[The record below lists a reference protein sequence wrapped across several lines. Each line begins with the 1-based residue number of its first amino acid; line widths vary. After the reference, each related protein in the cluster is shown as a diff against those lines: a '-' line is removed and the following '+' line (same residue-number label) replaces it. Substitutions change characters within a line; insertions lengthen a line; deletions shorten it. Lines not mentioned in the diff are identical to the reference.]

1 MDTLLILKLGLLIF
15 VLVYSIYNYAIYRSR
30 RRTDKH
36 AFKDFLER
44 SQPVRTLTAEE
55 KPLIQPFLIHPA
67 KPKSTARLRDDRV
80 YRLEGSHI
88 RHGYSSGE
96 GQTIMHDTLG
106 GLDVVL
112 PHDAIDFLQE
122 HNAAEVVLTDSFA
135 IVIRLNETFD
145 LAGGKARSD
154 ERERLEQKWQHGE
167 ALSSGTADHG
177 STTADTAGSDVA
189 ASTSTSQL
197 ISQRDETP
205 DEARFRTGLGF
216 GLLASTLLFGMFL
229 CLGIAGNVEEP
240 ATRTAWLAGAG
251 LCAALALWRWIVRS
265 RRRPAPQKINRVRGP
280 ANLVRLVNPDNSSI
294 VASQLFIGDSVPVS
308 LPEHWTRHG
317 IDLRLDGTVDAD
329 VRVEDRMI
337 VRLNNQLSINEELQ
351 RLPMH
356 YWGRFLTLSLASAAA
371 AGMLWIMNGEEAG
384 RDLALSRSLLGG
396 NTEVTYSDATQLR
409 AALPGEG
416 DLLALSGQA
425 RCSLLWPEDTG
436 KSLGLDCQRLIWT
449 DEAAT
454 PLPTLEPL
462 AVSLY
467 DGSVL
472 QARPAH
478 AVSSLLSLLAQA
490 GQPLRRSASQ
500 TPYHLTRLNQTL
512 ARIDEACPFDLD
524 VSPRLTL
531 CAALRH
537 TLLELLITDMPEGTA
552 KTWDGL
558 RDYASHAG
566 NGAILTA
573 NGLAIVQQATRDLGA
588 NLIMTQVGAP
598 LRAIAGADRNQGVV
612 LHVWP
617 GLHSALP
624 EPPVRQ
630 DNLLDVLRFAHM
642 QWQPDGAMP
651 FAVRG
656 HVVTQGDDLGRPV
669 LYIDATLAAE
679 DRPPALIRTAALAL
693 ALALTLVFALLWAW
707 QFILARKRERMLGPL
722 LHEQTARAPNTFF

>member
-15 VLVYSIYNYAIYRSR
+15 VLVYSIYNYAIYRNR

-36 AFKDFLER
+36 AFKDFLAR

-67 KPKSTARLRDDRV
+67 KPKSTARLRSDQV
-80 YRLEGSHI
+80 YILEGPHI
-88 RHGYSSGE
+88 RHGYSNSE
-96 GQTIMHDTLG
+96 GQSVMHDTLG

-122 HNAAEVVLTDSFA
+122 HNVAEVVLTDTFA
-135 IVIRLNETFD
+135 IVIRLNEAFD
-145 LAGGKARSD
+145 LIGGKARSD
-154 ERERLEQKWQHGE
+154 ERERIEQKWQHGE
-167 ALSSGTADHG
+167 ALSSGATSHA
-177 STTADTAGSDVA
+177 TTADGTAESDIPISENA
-189 ASTSTSQL
+189 SQL
-197 ISQRDETP
+197 IAQRDETQ

-229 CLGIAGNVEEP
+229 CLGIAGNADEP

-251 LCAALALWRWIVRS
+251 LCAALALWRWIARS
-265 RRRPAPQKINRVRGP
+265 RRRAKPQKVNRVRGP

-294 VASQLFIGDSVPVS
+294 VASQLFIGDSVPVN
-308 LPEHWTRHG
+308 LPAHWTRHG
-317 IDLRLDGTVDAD
+317 IDLRLDGIVDAD
-329 VRVEDRMI
+329 VRVDDRMI

-371 AGMLWIMNGEEAG
+371 VGLLWIMNGEEAG

-396 NTEVTYSDATQLR
+396 KTELAYSDATQLR
-409 AALPGEG
+409 TALPSEG

-449 DEAAT
+449 DETAA
-454 PLPTLEPL
+454 PLPALDPL

-467 DGSVL
+467 EGSIL

-500 TPYHLTRLNQTL
+500 TPYHLTRLNQTI

-537 TLLELLITDMPEGTA
+537 SLLELLITDMPEGA
-552 KTWDGL
+552 EKTWDAL

-566 NGAILTA
+566 NGGILTA

-588 NLIMTQVGAP
+588 NLIMMEAGAP
-598 LRAIAGADRNQGVV
+598 LRTIAGADRTQGVV

-617 GLHSALP
+617 GLHSTLP
-624 EPPVRQ
+624 EAPVRQ
-630 DNLLDVLRFAHM
+630 DNLLEVLRFAHT

-651 FAVRG
+651 FVVRG

-669 LYIDATLAAE
+669 LYVDATQAAE
-679 DRPPALIRTAALAL
+679 DRPPALIRTATLAL

-707 QFILARKRERMLGPL
+707 QFILARKRERLLGTL
-722 LHEQTARAPNTFF
+722 LREQTARAPNTFF